1 MTINHTEISF
11 LERKNCGKVAVTSI
25 LQSEGQSSVFKLIG
39 IIVAAVPIVLF
50 LRAIFKGQLAKRS
63 KAVSEFRKQ
72 MDYLV
77 WVILFF
83 IGCGVV
89 YSIGKLIYQFLT

>member
-1 MTINHTEISF
+1 MAPS
-11 LERKNCGKVAVTSI
+11 GQ
-25 LQSEGQSSVFKLIG
+25 QSVSMYKLIG

-50 LRAIFKGQLAKRS
+50 LRAIFMGQFKKKSQAISDFK
-63 KAVSEFRKQ
+63 KQ

-77 WVILFF
+77 WMLLFL

-89 YSIGKLIYQFLT
+89 YSIGKLLYHFVL

>member
-1 MTINHTEISF
+1 MY
-11 LERKNCGKVAVTSI
+11 
-25 LQSEGQSSVFKLIG
+25 KLIG

-50 LRAIFKGQLAKRS
+50 LRAIFKGQSKKGS
-63 KAVSEFRKQ
+63 KAISDFRKQ

-77 WVILFF
+77 LVVLFL

-89 YSIGKLIYQFLT
+89 YSLGKLIYQFLT